1 MNMDRDIFN
10 LTETDILSGEGHD
23 TTNKTVT
30 GIYLS
35 LKKS

>member
-10 LTETDILSGEGHD
+10 LTETDI
-23 TTNKTVT
+23 NKTVT